1 MTTKIIDKH
10 DIERRKPVKR
20 MLCCC
25 CGGVFKGRQHWN
37 QDTGHGL
44 GDCCVEYCKR
54 GFSNDEEGAK
64 DFERT
69 YGIDGIHYNI
79 EDKPK

>member
-1 MTTKIIDKH
+1 MAKVIDKH
-10 DIERRKPVKR
+10 DIEARKPVKW
-20 MLCCC
+20 MACCC
-25 CGGVFKGRQHWN
+25 CGNYFYGRQWHN

-44 GDCCVEYCKR
+44 GDCCVDYVKKR
-54 GFSNDEEGAK
+54 WHEHDGN
-64 DFERT
+64 FEKT